1 MSSEID
7 CYCLNFTTEPH
18 TKNERRLEMERKFAT
33 LNITSIFYSGVP
45 NDDKRLLVADPS
57 LHHTWSICYGHLD
70 MINHFYLNSKKE
82 YAIFCEDDIL
92 IHKEFTNRLS
102 LILNVLNQSQL
113 DLLLIGYLCSNP
125 IDTYS
130 NFPEIT
136 HDGKLPHKFLEY
148 PDSTW
153 GTQMYILSKSQA
165 KRIIDKYYDTYA
177 ERSLKDTTIIPFS
190 ADWTI
195 TKEGKRAL
203 LYPLLVIEN
212 GLSIY
217 VDEGQEWSH
226 KKCFDFSYKPDT
238 YI

>member
-1 MSSEID
+1 MANEID
-7 CYCLNFTTEPH
+7 FYCLNYTTEPH
-18 TKNERRLEMERKFAT
+18 VKNERRIEMEKKFT
-33 LNITSIFYSGVP
+33 QLNMTVCFYSGVT
-45 NDDKRLLVADPS
+45 NTDVRISSIDPK
-57 LHHTWSICYGHLD
+57 LQHTWSICYGHLD
-70 MINHFYLNSKKE
+70 MINHFYKDSTKE

-92 IHKEFTNRLS
+92 IDKDFEKK
-102 LILNVLNQSQL
+102 IPPVLDVFKKNCL

-130 NFPEIT
+130 NFPEIN
-136 HDGKLPHKFLEY
+136 HDTGIPHKFLEY

-153 GTQMYILSKSQA
+153 GTQMYMLSKSQA
-165 KRIIDKYYDTYA
+165 KRIIDKYYYTYA
-177 ERSLKDTTIIPFS
+177 EKSLTDTTIIPFS

-217 VDEGQEWSH
+217 IDEGQNWSH
-226 KKCFDFSYKPDT
+226 KKCFDFSYKRGV